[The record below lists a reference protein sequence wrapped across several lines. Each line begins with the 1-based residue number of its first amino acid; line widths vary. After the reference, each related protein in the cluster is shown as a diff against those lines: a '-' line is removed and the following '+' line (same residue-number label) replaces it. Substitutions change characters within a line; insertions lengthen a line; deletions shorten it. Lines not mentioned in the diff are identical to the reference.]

1 MLVGG
6 AEVVGPGG
14 HRLEDLGRER
24 LQLVGVVIEVLG
36 PVVAQDSAG
45 LAGVR
50 PRDDGAVLRAG
61 HQRVLVPGDGTG
73 LRGGDETGADP
84 HTVGAKGKGSGE
96 TTAVEDAAGSDDR
109 DSRTDGVDDLRD
121 ERHRGDG
128 AGVPA
133 RLGSLGDDEVAAA
146 GDGGDGVA
154 HLAAHRSDD
163 DSGVVEA
170 VDDVARNPEASDEQR
185 RAAID
190 DVTDP
195 GVHLVRK
202 GREQVDTE
210 WLRREGAHG
219 GDLLGQLGRSHRRGP
234 EGADATRLG
243 HGSDEA
249 VVGHP
254 THPGAHHRMF
264 DVEQLGEPGAHRPDG
279 SQPSA

>member
-1 MLVGG
+1 MATV
-6 AEVVGPGG
+6 
-14 HRLEDLGRER
+14 
-24 LQLVGVVIEVLG
+24 
-36 PVVAQDSAG
+36 PVCPPAS
-45 LAGVR
+45 
-50 PRDDGAVLRAG
+50 
-61 HQRVLVPGDGTG
+61 VPWATTKSQPPATAAMAWRT
-73 LRGGDETGADP
+73 LPHIDP
-84 HTVGAKGKGSGE
+84 TM
-96 TTAVEDAAGSDDR
+96 TA
-109 DSRTDGVDDLRD
+109 
-121 ERHRGDG
+121 
-128 AGVPA
+128 
-133 RLGSLGDDEVAAA
+133 
-146 GDGGDGVA
+146 
-154 HLAAHRSDD
+154 
-163 DSGVVEA
+163 GVVEA
-170 VDDVARNPEASDEQR
+170 VDDVARNPEAGDEQR

-219 GDLLGQLGRSHRRGP
+219 GDLLGQLGRSHRRRP